1 LKPKVDIIDDKYLIG
16 SSGINIMTVMACLD
30 HCKTDHTVAPAR
42 DAPEGRVKK
51 VLSVRRQLGE
61 KRYGLAE
68 KLNVVVDRL
77 LEDLLQHDCPEE
89 SSQK

>member
-1 LKPKVDIIDDKYLIG
+1 M
-16 SSGINIMTVMACLD
+16 NARACLD
-30 HCKTDHTVAPAR
+30 HCQTDHTVAPAR
-42 DAPEGRVKK
+42 DALEVRVKK

-61 KRYGLAE
+61 GRYCVTK

-77 LEDLLQHDCPEE
+77 LEDLLQHDCSEE